1 MSGAWSFERS
11 GWGGNKY
18 ITPEL
23 LREYGIG
30 SGFFRDPEGARN
42 LGWDLE
48 GYAPWAANR
57 TAYDT
62 ALSELDSVRKQIET
76 HPTRGKTDSYNKL
89 KGLTESYSNLHTKI
103 SDYRKQAKSLEEAYT
118 KDWLSKHHISYDPT
132 REAGT
137 GRYWWDQSKVGQQRR
152 DISDTPID
160 PWNAGHWYQD
170 SSGKSKWITGRTQG
184 QRYTDLG
191 FAPERDE
198 YTAKALDRFLKL
210 PDRMVM
216 GTRGA
221 SHDRG
226 GRSAQEF
233 YEDAGYGSGK
243 MWDDPYWG
251 GLWYDYVKPGR
262 ETEWEEQVQSRKY
275 GEIRDKRSM
284 RRDEWEK
291 NRYIPR
297 SPTDFG
303 PSDKSLFDWSSWGRE
318 KDPSVDKTTTAN
330 EYGST
335 TVDPMPNMDWFTEA
349 PRGAEGVATQRG
361 LTGSRKK
368 DSKYGKSFRRG
379 DRDNSLTTSSLNI

>member
-1 MSGAWSFERS
+1 MAGAWSFERS

-62 ALSELDSVRKQIET
+62 ALSELDTVRKQIET

-132 REAGT
+132 REAGA
-137 GRYWWDQSKVGQQRR
+137 GRYWWDQSKEGQHYRG
-152 DISDTPID
+152 ISETPID

-170 SSGKSKWITGRTQG
+170 SSGKSKWITGRIQG

-198 YTAKALDRFLKL
+198 YTEKALDRFIKL
-210 PDRMVM
+210 PDRMIA

-221 SHDRG
+221 SHDRQ
-226 GRSAQEF
+226 GRHAKEF
-233 YEDAGYGSGK
+233 YEDAGHNYGK

-251 GLWYDYVKPGR
+251 GLWYDYGKFGHQDSGADKQPNPPNKHGPGM
-262 ETEWEEQVQSRKY
+262 
-275 GEIRDKRSM
+275 G
-284 RRDEWEK
+284 
-291 NRYIPR
+291 
-297 SPTDFG
+297 G
-303 PSDKSLFDWSSWGRE
+303 
-318 KDPSVDKTTTAN
+318 KDPGNVTDRS
-330 EYGST
+330 
-335 TVDPMPNMDWFTEA
+335 
-349 PRGAEGVATQRG
+349 G
-361 LTGSRKK
+361 LK
-368 DSKYGKSFRRG
+368 FRRAMFSNPSYW
-379 DRDNSLTTSSLNI
+379 RKARNRMLTPKNIKERLGGKGKKR